1 MRYEDL
7 HDVEIGD
14 ILKCKDL
21 DAVFKVVD
29 IDITAKH
36 TPIQVELLSSNST
49 ELVSGALYNDEFDKS
64 NEQWLYLSTAVF
76 RDIVPNFEKFIDV
89 EDLITLDRLEPLAD
103 VSSPEYENLKELA
116 EPEESEEFEAITANQ
131 AAELSKHKILRELM
145 DRIRKA
151 ISSDF
156 GVFELK
162 VPDLDLDPVTPELEE
177 LGYVVRFSMQDDEFI
192 VSWEPKL

>member
-1 MRYEDL
+1 MKFEDL

-21 DAVFKVVD
+21 DAKFKVVD

-64 NEQWLYLSTAVF
+64 NEQWLYLSAAVF

-89 EDLITLDRLEPLAD
+89 EDLITLERLEPAQSFET
-103 VSSPEYENLKELA
+103 V
-116 EPEESEEFEAITANQ
+116 EPPKPTKLVKSETLTASK
-131 AAELSKHKILRELM
+131 AAEITKRRLVSEVLKRVEQTVSNEI
-145 DRIRKA
+145 
-151 ISSDF
+151 
-156 GVFELK
+156 GVFEIK
-162 VPDLDLDPVTPELEE
+162 VRDLDLDPITEDLET
-177 LGYVVRFSMQDDEFI
+177 LGYKVGFSMKDDEFAI
-192 VSWEPKL
+192 SWDPNY